1 MNKVMLGLILAVCLL
16 GMLLV
21 MLDERLGRKAPEP
34 RTVAETVVPQPYDPL
49 ESPQMPAEVIAAE
62 DAEARSALAPPPA
75 AREEAAAP
83 TAAPAAPE
91 PPAAAPARQVP
102 PPPQPTAAP
111 VPAVA
116 SPAPQPAE
124 PASPPAQAAAP
135 TPALQPAPVVQPDT
149 PAQQAPVA
157 QSANPAPQPA
167 QPAASP
173 PPASNTVTRF
183 VVYSREKGATVRIG
197 ADKPIK
203 YSSMTLENPNR
214 VVLDL
219 DGQWEF
225 PPDPGIPRNDLVE
238 HVRIGK
244 NGDKTRV
251 VIDLKDKPRQS
262 RVVTSNNGATVD
274 VRVDR

>member
-1 MNKVMLGLILAVCLL
+1 M
-16 GMLLV
+16 
-21 MLDERLGRKAPEP
+21 
-34 RTVAETVVPQPYDPL
+34 
-49 ESPQMPAEVIAAE
+49 
-62 DAEARSALAPPPA
+62 
-75 AREEAAAP
+75 
-83 TAAPAAPE
+83 
-91 PPAAAPARQVP
+91 
-102 PPPQPTAAP
+102 
-111 VPAVA
+111 
-116 SPAPQPAE
+116 
-124 PASPPAQAAAP
+124 
-135 TPALQPAPVVQPDT
+135 
-149 PAQQAPVA
+149 
-157 QSANPAPQPA
+157 
-167 QPAASP
+167 
-173 PPASNTVTRF
+173 
-183 VVYSREKGATVRIG
+183 RIG